1 MAEIVGFFGRQ
12 NRSKLY
18 FHFAGVFA
26 LADSKPA
33 ADADAVGVC
42 YNGGL
47 VVNIPN
53 NQVGRFAAD
62 AGQAGQF
69 FNGIWNNAAK
79 IGFQHPAH
87 GENISCLRFVKTAGM
102 NVAFYFFL
110 CGAAKS
116 V

>member
-1 MAEIVGFFGRQ
+1 MTEIVGFFRRQ
-12 NRSKLY
+12 NRSKLH
-18 FHFAGVFA
+18 FHFARVFA

-33 ADADAVGVC
+33 ADADAVGVR
-42 YNGGL
+42 YDSRL
-47 VVNIPN
+47 VVNVPD
-53 NQVGRFAAD
+53 NQVSRFAAD

-69 FNGIWNNAAK
+69 FNGVWNNAAK

-87 GENISCLRFVKTAGM
+87 GENISRLRFVKTAGM